1 MKHKFQQVD
10 LPGCATCH
18 GHHNIQSPSDEQLGM
33 TSEAVCTQCHNQGR
47 LGATF
52 LGARIAEDMRQGMD
66 DLKSKIALAE
76 QKLDHAERLGMEV
89 RDARFRLRE
98 ANDALKMARTVVHS
112 FALEP
117 LQQTLAVGMEI
128 SDASA
133 QAADAAVEEYRYR
146 RIWLGLSLIPIL
158 IVVGVLLLYIRALPV
173 DRAPGESDEVP
184 APTGP

>member
-1 MKHKFQQVD
+1 M
-10 LPGCATCH
+10 
-18 GHHNIQSPSDEQLGM
+18 E
-33 TSEAVCTQCHNQGR
+33 
-47 LGATF
+47 
-52 LGARIAEDMRQGMD
+52 

-117 LQQTLAVGMEI
+117 LQQTLAVGVEI

-133 QAADAAVEEYRYR
+133 QAADAAVKEYRYR

-173 DRAPGESDEVP
+173 DRAPGEPS
-184 APTGP
+184 G